1 MIQNE
6 VERNCSERMKEK
18 FEFLF
23 EPGLIKSICHHGRI
37 RTIDADKQIIGIG
50 DDIKHMPIVLSG
62 SLKVMTEDAE
72 GDELLLYYLEFG
84 ETCAVTLN
92 CCTKKTRST
101 IRAITETT
109 CEIIMVPV
117 EFMENWMI
125 EFSSWRNYVLDTY
138 NNRVNEL
145 LKSIDHLVF
154 NSLEARIEKYLQ
166 DKAWVT
172 NDSILNV
179 SHSDIANELH
189 SSRVVISRILKKLEK
204 QGLIKQGRNRVELLK
219 IKLA

>member
-1 MIQNE
+1 ME
-6 VERNCSERMKEK
+6 TSKERDCIDKVNEK

-23 EPGLIKSICHHGRI
+23 EPGLIKSICQHGSIKRVAVN
-37 RTIDADKQIIGIG
+37 RQIIGLG
-50 DDIKHMPIVLSG
+50 DKIKYMPIILSG
-62 SLKVMTEDAE
+62 SLKVMTEDDE

-92 CCTKKTRST
+92 CCTKKTDST
-101 IRAITETT
+101 IRAITETE

-117 EFMENWMI
+117 EFMEKWMV

-154 NSLEARIEKYLQ
+154 KSLEERIEKYLQ
-166 DKAWVT
+166 NKAWVS
-172 NDSILNV
+172 NSSVLHV

-204 QGLIKQGRNRVELLK
+204 KGLIKQGRNKVELLE
-219 IKLA
+219 IKLS